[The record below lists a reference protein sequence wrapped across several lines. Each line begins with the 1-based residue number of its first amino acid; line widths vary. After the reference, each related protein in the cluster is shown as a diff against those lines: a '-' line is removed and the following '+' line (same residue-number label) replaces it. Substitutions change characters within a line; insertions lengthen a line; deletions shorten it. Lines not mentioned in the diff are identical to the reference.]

1 MPAALDVTR
10 LLLRWRE
17 GDQDALNQLL
27 PALYE
32 QLRHLA
38 HARLAGERANHT
50 LNTTA
55 LVHEAY
61 LKLVDIDRIQWQD
74 RAHFLAMASRVMRR
88 VLVDYV
94 LRRNAQKRGGGAPR
108 VLFDEEEFMT
118 EAQAETLLELDDA
131 LTRLEASHQR
141 QAQVVE
147 LYYLGG
153 LTQQEVAEAV
163 GVSQP
168 TVMRDLQFAQA
179 WLARAWNGE
188 LGQFGRANG

>member
-1 MPAALDVTR
+1 
-10 LLLRWRE
+10 
-17 GDQDALNQLL
+17 
-27 PALYE
+27 
-32 QLRHLA
+32 
-38 HARLAGERANHT
+38 
-50 LNTTA
+50 
-55 LVHEAY
+55 
-61 LKLVDIDRIQWQD
+61 
-74 RAHFLAMASRVMRR
+74 
-88 VLVDYV
+88 
-94 LRRNAQKRGGGAPR
+94 
-108 VLFDEEEFMT
+108 MT

-131 LTRLEASHQR
+131 LTRLEASHPR

-188 LGQFGRANG
+188 LGQFGRASE